1 MVKVIVW
8 IYRRKDYRHYRKYR
22 FFIMKV
28 FRSEISVKGNKRVK
42 LSRLILRT
50 HFSRFNPR
58 IKYSNPDEVKK
69 FYIQDKIFKRIM
81 KQN

>member
-8 IYRRKDYRHYRKYR
+8 IYRRKDYRHYRQYR

-28 FRSEISVKGNKRVK
+28 FGSEINVKGNKRVK

-50 HFSRFNPR
+50 HFSRVNPR